1 MPFHVGPTE
10 LIIVLVII
18 MIIFGVGKLPQ
29 VGAALGKG
37 LREFRKG
44 QKDVD
49 SADDSS
55 SESASDLASSSDATK
70 EESKTQ
76 S

>member
-29 VGAALGKG
+29 VGGALGKG

-44 QKDVD
+44 QKDGD
-49 SADDSS
+49 SGDDSS
-55 SESASDLASSSDATK
+55 SDNASDLASSNAAK

>member
-1 MPFHVGPTE
+1 MPFHIGPTE

-29 VGAALGKG
+29 VGGALGKG

-44 QKDVD
+44 QKDAD
-49 SADDSS
+49 SGDDSS
-55 SESASDLASSSDATK
+55 SESASDLASSNATK
-70 EESKTQ
+70 EESKT
-76 S
+76 